1 MSSSYLSVPWPRVRF
16 LSLFHIADRFAAAAP
31 LRSRHP
37 SQRMWHTVR
46 PGRQCE
52 SSLGNIRSHRAPPPK
67 KQACCRCGLRPE
79 DVSPASSLHRRA
91 SRKCHFVA
99 SWSSAFGILHPL
111 QARLPCGLVFSLL
124 KRRGIVLDLGLP
136 LLCRI
141 PSPTRQ

>member
-52 SSLGNIRSHRAPPPK
+52 SSLGNIRSHRAPPAK

-99 SWSSAFGILHPL
+99 SLKNIPFQVHAFELRAKEGVEG
-111 QARLPCGLVFSLL
+111 AEDRSGAST
-124 KRRGIVLDLGLP
+124 KP
-136 LLCRI
+136 LL
-141 PSPTRQ
+141 